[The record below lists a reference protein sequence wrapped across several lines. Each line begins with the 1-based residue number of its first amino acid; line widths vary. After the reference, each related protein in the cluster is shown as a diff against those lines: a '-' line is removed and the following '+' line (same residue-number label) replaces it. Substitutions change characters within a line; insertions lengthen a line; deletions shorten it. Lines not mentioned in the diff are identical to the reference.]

1 MGRILVAIAQA
12 DRFVATIAV
21 GDGEAI
27 SKEEQIKSP
36 PFEQPCDLDI
46 IGASGPVK
54 RKPTVRE

>member
-46 IGASGPVK
+46 IVH
-54 RKPTVRE
+54 